1 MKSNTMDTVLRLRS
15 RTARARSSIT
25 RNGYDWSDRYPG
37 IVRPR
42 RRPSAI
48 LLDRRTELSNLL
60 GGDPTSRIQF
70 SEESHRL
77 RDAFFQACA
86 DNQLEGVV
94 SELTIAPYR
103 SGRTKTWLKTKCFT
117 ELAFVVIGTDRDRKT
132 GAVRAL
138 LAPADSDGLSYAG
151 AAFIAL
157 RGDERSAFFDQL
169 EQLKTSWAVFKSSRL
184 LDVQWCN
191 SFHAPWL
198 LLVGGSRDPQKRFAL
213 KEDVSNVAFTPSAFI
228 ATASPTAGAS

>member
-1 MKSNTMDTVLRLRS
+1 MLKIASTLPLK
-15 RTARARSSIT
+15 T
-25 RNGYDWSDRYPG
+25 RIPFAAWALTPRGKTGY
-37 IVRPR
+37 PR
-42 RRPSAI
+42 GNAQPVSAA
-48 LLDRRTELSNLL
+48 SLL

-70 SEESHRL
+70 SEEFTGSGA
-77 RDAFFQACA
+77 AFFKACA
-86 DNQLEGVV
+86 DNRLEGIV
-94 SELTIAPYR
+94 SKLTIAPYR

-117 ELAFVVIGTDRDRKT
+117 ESAFVVIGTDRDRKT

-184 LDVQWCN
+184 LDVQWCKP
-191 SFHAPWL
+191 A
-198 LLVGGSRDPQKRFAL
+198 LVVKVKHLAGSKTLRQ
-213 KEDVSNVAFTPSAFI
+213 
-228 ATASPTAGAS
+228 ATVKGFSQP